1 MDLKQVSSFL
11 ASNRGFRIFEA
22 TVESTFVL
30 MGSGLRYLVTYAFRR
45 RFTKYYLFIYLIRLL
60 LRQKAAT
67 YATYTTQKNYK
78 CT

>member
-1 MDLKQVSSFL
+1 
-11 ASNRGFRIFEA
+11 
-22 TVESTFVL
+22 
-30 MGSGLRYLVTYAFRR
+30 MGSGLWCLVTYAFRR

-78 CT
+78 YT